1 MVDPALEVLQAQQ
14 ILNQFLAEQGQPAFV
29 DPALSENFLVGQ
41 EITGTE
47 GNDTLTGTEGMDT
60 IRGLGGDDLL
70 LGRQLDDVLRGN
82 LGNDTLRGGGGFDS
96 LSGGQGNDW
105 LYGGEGDDF
114 LNGNRGD
121 DRLFGD
127 IGADRFALSRGNDR
141 IEDFNAAEGDK
152 VLIFGFGS
160 FLDYGNLIEYDEVA
174 DGVAITR
181 YEPSIDSNGR
191 FIRDID
197 GLIVQ
202 GDVLGVT
209 TVVGADIY
217 LWDPFIERTLQDPR
231 FDPSLQIFSASAD
244 LASVGGGLLI

>member
-1 MVDPALEVLQAQQ
+1 MLDPALEVLQAQQ

-29 DPALSENFLVGQ
+29 DPALSEIFLVGQ

-47 GNDTLTGTEGMDT
+47 GNDILTGSEGMDT
-60 IRGLGGDDLL
+60 IPGLAGDDLL

-82 LGNDTLRGGGGFDS
+82 AGNDTLRGGAGFDS
-96 LSGGQGNDW
+96 LYGGQGDDW
-105 LYGGEGDDF
+105 LYGDNGDDF
-114 LNGNRGD
+114 LNGNLGD
-121 DRLFGD
+121 DRLFG
-127 IGADRFALSRGNDR
+127 GLGGDRFALSRGNDR

-160 FLDYGNLIEYDEVA
+160 FLDYVNLIEYEEVA

-191 FIRDID
+191 FIRNTD
-197 GLIVQ
+197 GLIER

-217 LWDPFIERTLQDPR
+217 VWDPNIERTLQDPR

-244 LASVGGGLLI
+244 LSSYGGGLLI

>member
-1 MVDPALEVLQAQQ
+1 MLDPALEFLQAQQ

-60 IRGLGGDDLL
+60 ILGLAGDDLL
-70 LGRQLDDVLRGN
+70 LGLQLDDVLRGN
-82 LGNDTLRGGGGFDS
+82 AGNDTLRGGAGFDS
-96 LSGGQGNDW
+96 LSGGQGNDL
-105 LYGGEGDDF
+105 LYGGQGDDF

-121 DRLFGD
+121 DLLFG
-127 IGADRFALSRGNDR
+127 GLGGDRFALARGNDR

-181 YEPSIDSNGR
+181 YEPSTDSNGR
-191 FIRDID
+191 FIRDTN
-197 GLIVQ
+197 GQIVR
-202 GDVLGVT
+202 GEVLGVT

-217 LWDPFIERTLQDPR
+217 VWDPTIERTPLDPR
-231 FDPSLQIFSASAD
+231 FDPSLQIFTASAD
-244 LASVGGGLLI
+244 LSSYGGGLLF

>member
-1 MVDPALEVLQAQQ
+1 MLDPALEVLQAQQ

-47 GNDTLTGTEGMDT
+47 GNDTLTGSEGMDT
-60 IRGLGGDDLL
+60 IRGLAGDDLL

-82 LGNDTLRGGGGFDS
+82 AGNDTLRGGAGFDS
-96 LSGGQGNDW
+96 LSGGQGDDW
-105 LYGGEGDDF
+105 LYGGGGDDF
-114 LNGNRGD
+114 LNGNLGD
-121 DRLFGD
+121 DRLFGRL
-127 IGADRFALSRGNDR
+127 GADRFALSRGNDR
-141 IEDFNAAEGDK
+141 IEDFNASEGDK
-152 VLIFGFGS
+152 MLIFGFGS
-160 FLDYGNLIEYDEVA
+160 FLDFGNLIEYNEVA

-181 YEPSIDSNGR
+181 YEPSTDSNGR
-191 FIRDID
+191 FIRDTN

-217 LWDPFIERTLQDPR
+217 VWDPFIERTPQDPR
-231 FDPSLQIFSASAD
+231 FDPSLQIFTASAD
-244 LASVGGGLLI
+244 LSSYGGGLLI